1 MRSVASALSRPTQQG
16 AGCTSGETRPSLLQ
30 RTCACGGSATLG
42 GECEA
47 CKTKKLLGQQV
58 QPKLTIGSPHDAYEQ
73 EADRVAEQVMRMPD
87 HGAQLHEKA
96 RSGIA
101 PQRVARMPLL
111 QRESQGD
118 SQPPAEPAKPAGDA
132 KPAAPAATTAPAAA
146 AKPDVSVLS
155 MDGRPAT

>member
-118 SQPPAEPAKPAGDA
+118 SQPPAEPAKPKEEESSCPSWRADPDSIS
-132 KPAAPAATTAPAAA
+132 KRAA
-146 AKPDVSVLS
+146 
-155 MDGRPAT
+155 